1 MTLQKTFPLK
11 VANGKT
17 IDIPTVGYG
26 TWASGETSWAKDSTL
41 TALKA
46 GYRHIDGA
54 WMYGVDEPVGE
65 AIRESGVPREEIF
78 YVSKAWPHFLH
89 PENVELCLDKVLKA
103 TGLDY
108 VDLFLVHWPMVWKPT
123 SREGLEKATAGPNSS
138 HEDKAQ
144 IYIDGK
150 PAIDW
155 EYTSKPISKKV
166 GHEGSFV
173 PTWKAMQA
181 LVTKGKARAVG
192 VSNFSIADLED
203 LLPHSQETPISCNQ
217 IEVHPWMP
225 QNELIEFGNK
235 HGILTTCYSPF
246 AGQKADGKTLLNDP
260 DVVKLAEKNG
270 MDVGQLLQS
279 WAVQRGAVPL
289 GKSATPKRIES
300 NLAIRKL
307 SDEDFEALNEMAL
320 PHDEGRTV
328 DHREVWGVPMY

>member
-1 MTLQKTFPLK
+1 MSLSKTFPLK
-11 VANGKT
+11 VANDKT

-26 TWASGETSWAKDSTL
+26 TYAAGEPSWAKDSTL

-54 WMYGVDEPVGE
+54 WMYGVDEPVGQ
-65 AIRESGVPREEIF
+65 AIKESGIPREEIF
-78 YVSKAWPHFLH
+78 YTSKAWPHFLH
-89 PENVELCLDKVLKA
+89 PEDVELCLDKVLKA

-108 VDLFLVHWPMVWKPT
+108 VDLFLVHWPLVWKYT
-123 SREGLEKATAGPNSS
+123 SREGLEKAFVGPDASK
-138 HEDKAQ
+138 EDKAQ
-144 IYIDGK
+144 VYVDDK

-155 EYTSKPISKKV
+155 QYTSKPIAEKA

-173 PTWKAMQA
+173 QTWQAMQA

-192 VSNFSIADLED
+192 VSNFSVADLEE
-203 LLPHSQETPISCNQ
+203 LLPYSQEIPISCNQ

-225 QNELIEFGNK
+225 QDELVEFGKK

-260 DVVKLAEKNG
+260 EVLKLAEKNG
-270 MDVGQLLQS
+270 MDVGQLLGS
-279 WAVQRGAVPL
+279 WAVQRGTIPL

-300 NLAIRKL
+300 NLAVRRL
-307 SDEDFEALNEMAL
+307 SDEDFEAVNKMAL

-328 DHREVWGVPMY
+328 DFRTTWGAPLH